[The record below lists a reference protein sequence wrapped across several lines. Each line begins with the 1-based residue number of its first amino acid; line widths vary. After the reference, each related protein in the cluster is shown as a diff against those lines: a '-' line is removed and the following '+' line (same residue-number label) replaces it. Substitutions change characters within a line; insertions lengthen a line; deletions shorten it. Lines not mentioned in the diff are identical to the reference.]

1 MSESS
6 RSSSSD
12 DIHSTRQSASP
23 ARCPACG
30 ASRLLTKNHAQKLA
44 GILGASVGVTRA
56 VSWGVQCVVSTS
68 SLTRISAAVLVAFVE
83 GALGCAAGAAF
94 GKVLDDAV
102 LNNYQCLHCHHSF
115 QAT

>member
-1 MSESS
+1 
-6 RSSSSD
+6 
-12 DIHSTRQSASP
+12 
-23 ARCPACG
+23 
-30 ASRLLTKNHAQKLA
+30 
-44 GILGASVGVTRA
+44 
-56 VSWGVQCVVSTS
+56 VSTS